1 MRLSSLGCGH
11 GLVVLAL
18 ATFLASGLAAQRG
31 ERGDGLPGYICE
43 DLPRAIETARRTGKP
58 LMIVFRCPP

>member
-1 MRLSSLGCGH
+1 MRLSNLGRSH
-11 GLVVLAL
+11 GLVALAL
-18 ATFLASGLAAQRG
+18 ATFLVSGLAAQSGGRG
-31 ERGDGLPGYICE
+31 GGLPGYISE

>member
-1 MRLSSLGCGH
+1 
-11 GLVVLAL
+11 VLAL

-31 ERGDGLPGYICE
+31 ERGDGLPGYISE